1 MNKYDTPAP
10 DEAAENHKAW
20 RAVAAKVGHSKAAE
34 VRNGGTIQEC
44 HDKRKVIR
52 QAVNAMTLDQANRT
66 PTDEEVRAMHHA
78 GTLIAGLNSMID
90 GLENLQDEKSRSRHG
105 VMRNSADYRKHYGRH
120 GGADDEG
127 PIGIDDFFRGVAN
140 LPTTTSVRNALSVGT
155 TTAGGYAVPSILMPL
170 ILDALA
176 PSSALIQAGMGIVD
190 TSDMG
195 GKDYTTAAINAIPTA
210 AWRAE
215 NGAVAESDPTFRGVV
230 ATPRSLAFFFKVSRE
245 LLADAPDIQ
254 RALLTAIGQA
264 FAKALDR
271 TGLRGSGVA
280 PEPMGL
286 LGTAG
291 VHSVTN
297 GADGA
302 SLSGYANLFSAVEKI
317 LQADAPMP
325 TAAIMSPRSLVMMGG
340 LVDTTGQPLA
350 RPGLLEG
357 VAQLN
362 TSQVPNTLTVGA
374 STDCSE
380 IYVGDFTRMNML
392 LRESVSVQLLT
403 ERFAEVGQIGFLCH
417 VRADFAVNYP
427 AAFAVVTGVR

>member
-1 MNKYDTPAP
+1 MNKYDPHTP
-10 DEAAENHKAW
+10 DESTENLKAW
-20 RAVAAKVGHSKAAE
+20 RAVTAKVGHSKAAE
-34 VRNGGTIQEC
+34 VRAGGTIQEC
-44 HDKRKVIR
+44 HEKRKAVR
-52 QAVNAMTLDQANRT
+52 QAVNAMTLDQANRN
-66 PTDEEVRAMHHA
+66 PTEEEVRAMHHA

-90 GLENLQDEKSRSRHG
+90 GLENMQDEKSRSRHS
-105 VMRNSADYRKHYGRH
+105 VMRNSADYRKHYGRN
-120 GGADDEG
+120 GAGDEDG

-140 LPTTTSVRNALSVGT
+140 LPTTSTVRNALSVGT
-155 TTAGGYAVPSILMPL
+155 TTAGGFAVPSILMPM

-190 TSDMG
+190 VSDMG
-195 GKDYTTAAINAIPTA
+195 GKDFTTAAINAIPTA

-215 NGAVAESDPTFRGVV
+215 NGAVSESDPTFRGVV

-245 LLADAPDIQ
+245 LLADAPGIQ
-254 RALLTAIGQA
+254 QALLTAIGQA

-280 PEPMGL
+280 PEPLGL

-297 GADGA
+297 GANGA
-302 SLSGYANLFSAVEKI
+302 VLGGYTNLFAAVEKI

-325 TAAIMSPRSLVMMGG
+325 TAAIMSPRSLIKMGA
-340 LVDTTGQPLA
+340 LVDSTGQPLA

-357 VAQLN
+357 LAPLN
-362 TSQVPNTLTVGA
+362 TSQVPNNLTVGT
-374 STDCSE
+374 SNDCSE
-380 IYVGDFTRMNML
+380 IYVGDFTQMSML